1 MSIDI
6 PNMESETENSPDQ
19 VPHME
24 IESMEVIRDETSDA
38 MPLQH
43 ENLEDFLRPEKE
55 EEDEEALFVLPPEDS
70 KASIE
75 AVLFAAGDPVSLDRI
90 ASILGYDKEKTRK
103 ILLEMMEESKYNRKS
118 GLQIRQLDED
128 YTIST
133 KPSMSPVLQRLFLP
147 RNRPPMTQAAY
158 ETLSIIAY
166 NQPVTRSQVEAVRG
180 VSSDSIIAR
189 LLEKNLIQECG
200 TLDAPG
206 RPTLFETSE
215 LFLKEFGLSSVRELP
230 PMDMMMYGTLRDME
244 TSLSTASGSKQDN
257 QITIEQ
263 ITEIILPENE
273 RSGLSAEQEKVDSEE
288 IINISNAIFGEQKE

>member
-1 MSIDI
+1 M
-6 PNMESETENSPDQ
+6 NMETSKG
-19 VPHME
+19 
-24 IESMEVIRDETSDA
+24 ETSSGNDITPEA
-38 MPLQH
+38 DLNILQQ
-43 ENLEDFLRPEKE
+43 ESVEDFLTSNIV
-55 EEDEEALFVLPPEDS
+55 EDEFSLPIEDS
-70 KASIE
+70 KASVE
-75 AVLFAAGDPVSLDRI
+75 AILFAAGDPVSLERI

-103 ILLEMMEESKYNRKS
+103 ILSEMIEESKYNTKS
-118 GLQIRQLDED
+118 GLLIRQLDDD

-133 KPSMSPVLQRLFLP
+133 KPSADLVLQRLFLP

-166 NQPVTRSQVEAVRG
+166 NQPVTRSQVESVRG

-244 TSLSTASGSKQDN
+244 TSLSNAYGTNQDN
-257 QITIEQ
+257 QITIDQ
-263 ITEIILPENE
+263 IVDTILPKHGEIDPSINFDNNDSMDSTEIIT
-273 RSGLSAEQEKVDSEE
+273 
-288 IINISNAIFGEQKE
+288 ISSAIFGESEE